1 MRQLSKILIASIDA
15 HASFFI
21 FVQKQPFVSLLAC
34 SSCTTTHGGLLGTS
48 IFVCAMELLSMHNA
62 SELVTQYLRIAVYGR
77 RQQRLRGH
85 LRQTSSCI
93 DSPLDYVLLR
103 GIADRA
109 WPMSHCVAAHKAATW
124 QAQAKGKEDRG
135 LQPHD
140 ALRTS

>member
-1 MRQLSKILIASIDA
+1 
-15 HASFFI
+15 
-21 FVQKQPFVSLLAC
+21 
-34 SSCTTTHGGLLGTS
+34 
-48 IFVCAMELLSMHNA
+48 MELLSMHNA

-109 WPMSHCVAAHKAATW
+109 
-124 QAQAKGKEDRG
+124 
-135 LQPHD
+135 
-140 ALRTS
+140 